1 MSNRLLTGGECP
13 QGVLD
18 VIEGA
23 VGYLALSNGFAAI
36 EYAALRIL
44 SNMFLTFT
52 EELGVAALTNAE
64 STGRTTIMLSD
75 LIVALVDFGFD
86 LKGLSEPY
94 RRRQYRGFK
103 EPCAVGST
111 NKRGVSSSAVIGPS
125 GATIIPRPLS
135 LRSDWPSSARGLS
148 SNGPPLSDQNFLPPP
163 APAHL
168 QLPALPEPHTF
179 LQTLVKRPPVSSDP
193 ASLRRRLS
201 EQRRKVQQSFIRF
214 LARIHPVQYLF
225 PGDPESFMLIT
236 PRKNN
241 RPYLRALLTQI
252 DTASTETAESTTT
265 AQTPQ
270 KPKPVSF
277 SGTKMTASGYTVNP
291 YLLKPKFLDY

>member
-1 MSNRLLTGGECP
+1 RYPPDAGARNQSNYKATKNGIFKGEPGEKYASKPGNLMHGSTMWCTDATS
-13 QGVLD
+13 L
-18 VIEGA
+18 EGELCCGNA
-23 VGYLALSNGFAAI
+23 KSQSTETKHRYEGL
-36 EYAALRIL
+36 
-44 SNMFLTFT
+44 T

-86 LKGLSEPY
+86 LKGLSEPH

-135 LRSDWPSSARGLS
+135 LRSDWPSSARGLPG
-148 SNGPPLSDQNFLPPP
+148 NGPPLSDQNFLPPP

-225 PGDPESFMLIT
+225 PGDPESFMCKLSIT
-236 PRKNN
+236 
-241 RPYLRALLTQI
+241 
-252 DTASTETAESTTT
+252 
-265 AQTPQ
+265 
-270 KPKPVSF
+270 
-277 SGTKMTASGYTVNP
+277 
-291 YLLKPKFLDY
+291 YLLQ